1 MSSLLGVTGLRK
13 SFGGVK
19 AVAGADFTVA
29 EGEIV
34 GLIGPNGAG
43 KTTTFDLVAG
53 DVPADTGTVTFA
65 GQIISGWP
73 SHKIARAGLV
83 RTYQTPR
90 TFNQMSVWE
99 NLLFAGD
106 ARIAERFWVSLLALP
121 QCAKREQELAV
132 RATEVLDFLELDHT
146 ADLPA
151 GSLSGGQRKL
161 LELARAMMR
170 EPRLILL
177 DEPFA
182 GVAPELRRKIA
193 EKLKDL
199 KQQGH
204 TIVLIE
210 HDLGT
215 VMSLVDTLIVMHLG
229 AVLTAG
235 DPVSVRQD
243 ERVLEA
249 YLGRAHARV

>member
-1 MSSLLGVTGLRK
+1 MSSLLDVRGLRK
-13 SFGGVK
+13 SYGGVN
-19 AVAGADFTVA
+19 AVADANLTVT

-53 DVPADTGTVTFA
+53 DVRADRGAVTFA
-65 GQIISGWP
+65 GQVISGWP
-73 SHKIARAGLV
+73 SYKIAQAGLV

-106 ARIAERFWVSLLALP
+106 ARTAEHFWVSLLALP
-121 QCAKREQELAV
+121 QCGRRERELAE
-132 RATEVLDFLELDHT
+132 RATAVLDFLELDHT
-146 ADLPA
+146 ADLSA

-170 EPRLILL
+170 DPRLLLL

-193 EKLKDL
+193 EKLRDL
-199 KQQGH
+199 RRRGH

-210 HDLGT
+210 HDLET

-235 DPVSVRQD
+235 DPTSVRQD

-249 YLGRAHARV
+249 YLGRAHV